1 MSGMSVFY
9 EFIFSEEATPFRKN
23 ITISAAKTLFIVT
36 VKSASPPKYKPSAV
50 ITAAAH
56 VK

>member
-23 ITISAAKTLFIVT
+23 ITISAPNMLFMVT

-50 ITAAAH
+50 ITAAPA